1 MNRDLDNPLQLC
13 TQTVKIGKEKGI
25 GKRYR
30 VFEYLSYE
38 MFEINMLER
47 VMELVKSPAAR
58 WFMSDLPKVSGSL

>member
-1 MNRDLDNPLQLC
+1 M
-13 TQTVKIGKEKGI
+13 
-25 GKRYR
+25 YR
-30 VFEYLSYE
+30 VFKYLSYE